1 MLNTLPARVKTSS
14 FGRLRRKRRG
24 TQLHDLPTK
33 YPIIL
38 ADPAWHFKT
47 NVTQKGRHVTKHYD
61 TMSIDEIK
69 NLPVADVS
77 ADDAILFLWVT
88 NPLLDRAP
96 EIIASWGFR
105 YKTVGFTW
113 IKQNK
118 KSEGLFKGMGY
129 YTRANAEHCLIA
141 TRGKVLPRKSKS
153 VEQLIFAPRREH
165 SRKPDE
171 IYHRIEALYEGPYLE
186 LFSRSSKPGWTL
198 WGNEV
203 GKFETGT
210 RPTIAKPPRG
220 KLTAADVIEIRRQFH
235 EDGAWQAVIAKRFG
249 VSVPTISRCINHK
262 VFGV

>member
-1 MLNTLPARVKTSS
+1 MHPLDK
-14 FGRLRRKRRG
+14 
-24 TQLHDLPTK
+24 K
-33 YPIIL
+33 YPVIL
-38 ADPAWHFKT
+38 ADPAWDFKT
-47 NVTQKGRHVTKHYD
+47 NVTKNGRHVTKHYN
-61 TMSIDEIK
+61 TMSFEAIK
-69 NLPVADVS
+69 NLPVADLS

-88 NPLLDRAP
+88 NPLLNRAT
-96 EIIASWGFR
+96 EIIETWGFR

-118 KSEGLFKGMGY
+118 KSNGLFRGMGY
-129 YTRANAEHCLIA
+129 YTRANAEHCLIG

-171 IYHRIEALYEGPYLE
+171 IYHRIEALYDGPYLE

-198 WGNEV
+198 WGDEV
-203 GKFETGT
+203 GKFK
-210 RPTIAKPPRG
+210 PAKREPSTKPARG

-249 VSVPTISRCINHK
+249 VSVPTISRCINHR
-262 VFGV
+262 VCGV